1 MGEGEQ
7 ARNTQEQQQQ
17 KPDISKLVS
26 IIPPASELKK
36 KERILSE
43 KRLRV
48 RYDESLKEPLAKIP
62 RPVAGMLGI
71 KDGDSVEVVVA
82 GRKKFVFKA
91 LVIESNEEN
100 TIYVYPD
107 ELKSNGVADD
117 SIATLRKSR
126 Q

>member
-1 MGEGEQ
+1 MSEGEQ
-7 ARNTQEQQQQ
+7 VRNAREQQQ

-26 IIPPASELKK
+26 IVPPASELKK
-36 KERILSE
+36 KEKILSE

-48 RYDESLKEPLAKIP
+48 KYDESLKEPIAKIP
-62 RPVAGMLGI
+62 KPIAAMLGI

-82 GRKKFVFKA
+82 GRKKFMFKA
-91 LVIESNEEN
+91 VIIESQEEN
-100 TIYVYPD
+100 TIYVHPE
-107 ELKSNGVADD
+107 ELKINGVADN